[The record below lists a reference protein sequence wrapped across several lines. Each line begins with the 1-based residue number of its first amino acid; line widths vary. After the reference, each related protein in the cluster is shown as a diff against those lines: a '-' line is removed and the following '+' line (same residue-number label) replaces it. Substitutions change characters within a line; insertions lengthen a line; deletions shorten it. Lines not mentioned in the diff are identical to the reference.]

1 MTTPQLSTALVLG
14 AILVASFGAAAQKPP
29 APFKVEIKERKV
41 VGERVLRVKQG
52 DTVRLRWVSDEG
64 VEVHVHGYSIK
75 TKIEAGKHQ
84 DVSFTARATG
94 RFPITSHGF
103 VADKNKA
110 IGGHG
115 HGAPHKESALIY
127 IEVHPR

>member
-1 MTTPQLSTALVLG
+1 MGALVFTGLLLSP
-14 AILVASFGAAAQKPP
+14 IASNAQKVPP
-29 APFKVEIKERKV
+29 PFRVEIKERKV

-64 VEVHVHGYSIK
+64 VEVHVHGYNIK

-103 VADKNKA
+103 VADKKKA
-110 IGGHG
+110 KGGHS